1 MRRKMTDRELLLELK
16 TDMCWIKKML
26 NNHLA
31 HHWIITVSAIGAA
44 LSSMGALLVFLITKK

>member
-1 MRRKMTDRELLLELK
+1 MIDRELLLELK